1 MTDKKFWKIIQPFFS
16 NIDLNSDKLMLK
28 QRDVLT
34 SEEKA
39 LATLMNKYF
48 VNITTDLDLKR
59 QGEALSD
66 TPTSVDRILERF
78 HCH

>member
-1 MTDKKFWKIIQPFFS
+1 
-16 NIDLNSDKLMLK
+16 MLK

-48 VNITTDLDLKR
+48 VNITTDLDLKKH
-59 QGEALSD
+59 GEALSD